1 MITKYLAEV
10 KAKLNPFS
18 PCAKSARLF
27 LTHLPP
33 DIRSQGTAVSTKL
46 IPRTSNEA
54 SSVIV
59 KFKDG
64 KQLDFSGDKM
74 TIKGMIDEVD
84 RLSRQLQKIEDIS
97 G

>member
-1 MITKYLAEV
+1 MITKYLTEV
-10 KAKLNPFS
+10 TAKLNPFS

-33 DIRSQGTAVSTKL
+33 DIRSHGTAVSTQL
-46 IPRTSNEA
+46 IPRSSKES

-64 KQLDFSGDKM
+64 KQLEFDGDKM
-74 TIKGMIDEVD
+74 TIKGMINEVD
-84 RLSRQLQKIEDIS
+84 RLSRQLQKMEDIS